1 VGQANYGAAKA
12 GIISL
17 TTIAAME
24 MARYG
29 GDGQRDLADRP
40 DPDARRHRRAAVE
53 AEELLTG
60 LPEVYGTAPSGRLP
74 SSTVPDRP
82 CLLGRARSPVLL
94 PVSWPHQKIND
105 KTNYPNGSEVTP
117 GP

>member
-74 SSTVPDRP
+74 
-82 CLLGRARSPVLL
+82 APVL
-94 PVSWPHQKIND
+94 H
-105 KTNYPNGSEVTP
+105 GA
-117 GP
+117 